1 MRTIRFDLELIMVE
15 RAGALGGRLMY
26 RNARVSP
33 STVERIVHG
42 YLAALNDLLDDPH
55 RTLEEL
61 ARRLDAA
68 EAAREHNARRLLQQR
83 AFAALT
89 QAVRPIS

>member
-1 MRTIRFDLELIMVE
+1 LVWCLFSFSLLSRSAIEEIAWTLYHYATLFR
-15 RAGALGGRLMY
+15 
-26 RNARVSP
+26 S
-33 STVERIVHG
+33 
-42 YLAALNDLLDDPH
+42 AALNDLLDDPH
-55 RTLEEL
+55 RTLAEL

-68 EAAREHNARRLLQQR
+68 EAAREHHARRLLQQR